1 MVARLPCVQ
10 VHCSG
15 FLTTCTP
22 TTASPSCHTWKCYGE
37 LTNHARDFSQVV
49 FQVTVVSRFAFTE
62 DLDVRRVTEGRSC
75 LWLLVD
81 SASKIFQC
89 AERRVYKLLKL
100 SAASDGIGCGRAR
113 ARSGTKRF
121 RGRSAKRARSE
132 SGPSLRH
139 NVPAAAAVDK
149 IEDYDLQMVLEANP
163 KWQLLLQV
171 LEEIEQAQTCEKQ
184 QQQAEEDAATAKDG
198 GGAAGTGT
206 QRRRTRPWLGTST
219 EPAPPVLVIGADQR
233 TCSQLSEVLDH
244 VDGGVRRS
252 DGTGGPTERYLQTQ
266 FSRYVLKKAASQGWQ
281 VAKAKQR
288 LGANGAPISEAS
300 DEEEHDAVVAAAAA
314 GQVPLLPG
322 QEEAEAQ
329 AAAAERQL
337 KEEQQPL
344 STEVIKQ
351 RAERKLLY
359 QEARR
364 YARRDGYGKSMGDSR
379 EKAGD
384 GRGRGGAAVND
395 YGDDEPD
402 GSSPTFDA
410 HFGVYAAPHVL
421 VHSLGTLHTAD
432 LDIILALACRQLRL
446 S

>member
-1 MVARLPCVQ
+1 MEGPNVC
-10 VHCSG
+10 
-15 FLTTCTP
+15 
-22 TTASPSCHTWKCYGE
+22 
-37 LTNHARDFSQVV
+37 
-49 FQVTVVSRFAFTE
+49 
-62 DLDVRRVTEGRSC
+62 RVTEGRSC

-81 SASKIFQC
+81 SASKIFQY
-89 AERRVYKLLKL
+89 AERRVYKLFKL
-100 SAASDGIGCGRAR
+100 SAASDGIGGCGR
-113 ARSGTKRF
+113 ARSGTRQG

-132 SGPSLRH
+132 SGRSLEQ
-139 NVPAAAAVDK
+139 NAPAAAAADK
-149 IEDYDLQMVLEANP
+149 IEDYGLQMVLEANP

-171 LEEIEQAQTCEKQ
+171 LEEIEQAQTCDKQ
-184 QQQAEEDAATAKDG
+184 QQQAEKDEAAAKPG
-198 GGAAGTGT
+198 GDVAGAGT

-244 VDGGVRRS
+244 VNDVLRGCDGNGE
-252 DGTGGPTERYLQTQ
+252 PTERYLQTQ
-266 FSRYVLKKAASQGWQ
+266 FSRYILKKAAAQGWQ

-288 LGANGAPISEAS
+288 LGADTAPIIEVS

-329 AAAAERQL
+329 AAAEERQ
-337 KEEQQPL
+337 KEDPQPL
-344 STEVIKQ
+344 STEVIKR

-364 YARRDGYGKSMGDSR
+364 YARRYGDGKSMGDSR
-379 EKAGD
+379 ETAGD
-384 GRGRGGAAVND
+384 ARRRGGAAVN
-395 YGDDEPD
+395 GDGEDEPD

-421 VHSLGTLHTAD
+421 VHSLGTLHTVG
-432 LDIILALACRQLRL
+432 LDILLARI
-446 S
+446 SSMS